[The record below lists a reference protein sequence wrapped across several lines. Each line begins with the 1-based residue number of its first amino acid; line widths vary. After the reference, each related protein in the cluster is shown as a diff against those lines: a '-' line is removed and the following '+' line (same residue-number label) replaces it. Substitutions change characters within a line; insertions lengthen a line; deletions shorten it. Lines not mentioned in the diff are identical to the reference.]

1 MLSPP
6 PPPHNSSLFLTSSFY
21 PGCAVA
27 AESPASLGLAAV
39 ASISVLL
46 RPAPAALHQL
56 MMGELPPVDC
66 YVSDLYL
73 NKYLIPKSSRFKY
86 SHIKFD

>member
-1 MLSPP
+1 MMFGPP
-6 PPPHNSSLFLTSSFY
+6 SNSNVFLRSSFY

-39 ASISVLL
+39 ASISALL
-46 RPAPAALHQL
+46 RPGRAALQQL

-66 YVSDLYL
+66 YVSGSDLWIL
-73 NKYLIPKSSRFKY
+73 KYN
-86 SHIKFD
+86 